1 MDKNN
6 YKAVVYPKRE
16 IIGDVIKFH
25 AVINFAEG
33 YTITKTLEAPNDREY
48 NPYDDAMLLRA
59 YPVIAILLKDGDK
72 VYFDGTLSDGLL
84 STLRTAN
91 EYYHECYNGRG
102 ELYHLIDVIAKEEAP
117 IKTPPLA
124 KDAVLA
130 YSAGVDAN
138 YALLSQK
145 KELCSAKNVNIK
157 TAIVL
162 NNLEVLSSDTKFNN
176 KKQICDKVL
185 EHFGVEQ
192 VNITLTDEVPG
203 YIRYMWNLSSALY
216 LFANTGNYSTALIG
230 SGGGTQQGLW
240 FGSDE
245 NNCIFTNVFASKALQ
260 VREEATNTSRTK
272 KCKLLASDQIIM
284 ENLIT
289 CFKPD
294 FKDELNCGYCG
305 KCVQT
310 ILNFWANGIYDLPT
324 FPNLIKRK
332 FYKKIKKLI
341 INCNPTDFIF
351 YQDILNC
358 TIDSEKNKD
367 WYLLVKK
374 CVVRRRIKSLLDFY
388 KIPFLYIS
396 YRIKSLLLFTPP
408 LQNQAFQRYSDSILK
423 IKDDNV
429 NIEKSYDYFIG
440 QRGLIAQMKDEK
452 EQAINGITNKK

>member
-1 MDKNN
+1 MDKNI
-6 YKAVVYPKRE
+6 YAATIYPKRE
-16 IIGDVIKFH
+16 IVGDTIKFH
-25 AVINFAEG
+25 AVIEFAEG
-33 YTITKTLEAPNDREY
+33 YSITKTLEAPNDREY
-48 NPYDDAMLLRA
+48 NPYDDSMLLRA

-72 VYFDGTLSDGLL
+72 VYFEGVVSDGLL

-117 IKTPPLA
+117 VKTPPLA

-145 KELCSAKNVNIK
+145 RGMCGAKNVNIK
-157 TAIVL
+157 TAVVL
-162 NNLEVLSSDTKFNN
+162 QNLEVLSSDTKFNN
-176 KKQICDKVL
+176 KKQICDEVL
-185 EHFGVEQ
+185 GQFGVEQ
-192 VNITLTDEVPG
+192 VNITLTDEVQG
-203 YIRYMWNLSSALY
+203 CIRYMWNLSSALY

-240 FGSDE
+240 YGSDE

-260 VREEATNTSRTK
+260 VREEATNTSRPK
-272 KCKLLASDQIIM
+272 KCKLLATDSTIM
-284 ENLIT
+284 KTLIT

-294 FKDELNCGYCG
+294 FKEELNCGYCG
-305 KCVQT
+305 KCVET
-310 ILNFWANGIYDLPT
+310 ILCFWANGIYDLPA
-324 FPNLIKRK
+324 FPNLVKKK

-341 INCNPTDFIF
+341 IECSAADFIF
-351 YQDILNC
+351 YKQILEE
-358 TIDSEKNKD
+358 TVDTERNKD

-374 CVVRRRIKSLLDFY
+374 SVFRRRIKSLLDCY
-388 KIPFLYIS
+388 KIPFVYLA
-396 YRIKSLLLFTPP
+396 YRIKLLLVFYSRP
-408 LQNQAFQRYSDSILK
+408 LRNQAFQRYSDSVLR

-440 QRGLIAQMKDEK
+440 QKALIAQMKLEK
-452 EQAINGITNKK
+452 EQAIKNNLR

>member
-6 YKAVVYPKRE
+6 YKAIVYPKRE
-16 IIGDVIKFH
+16 IIGNVIKFH
-25 AVINFAEG
+25 AEIKFAEG
-33 YTITKTLEAPNDREY
+33 YTIIKTLEAPNDREY
-48 NPYDDAMLLRA
+48 NPYDDAILIRA
-59 YPVIAILLKDGDK
+59 YPVLSILLKNGDK
-72 VYFDGTLSDGLL
+72 VYFEGTLSDGLL

-91 EYYHECYNGRG
+91 EYYHECYNGLG
-102 ELYHLIDVIAKEEAP
+102 ELYHLIDVTAKKESP

-145 KELCSAKNVNIK
+145 KGLCSAKNVNIK

-176 KKQICDKVL
+176 KKKICDNVL
-185 EHFGVEQ
+185 AHFGVEQ

-240 FGSDE
+240 YGSDE

-260 VREEATNTSRTK
+260 VREEATNISRPK
-272 KCKLLASDQIIM
+272 KCELLSTDAIIM
-284 ENLIT
+284 KNLIT

-294 FKDELNCGYCG
+294 FKEKLNCGYCG
-305 KCVQT
+305 KCVET
-310 ILNFWANGIYDLPT
+310 ILCFWANGIYDIPS
-324 FPNLIKRK
+324 FPELDYKK
-332 FYKKIKKLI
+332 FYKLLKKYI
-341 INCNPTDFIF
+341 IECRAPDFIF
-351 YQDILNC
+351 YKQIVEE
-358 TIDSEKNKD
+358 TINSERNKY

-388 KIPFLYIS
+388 KIPFIYLV
-396 YRIKSLLLFTPP
+396 YRMKLLLSFTTS
-408 LQNQAFQRYSDSILK
+408 LQNKVFHKYVNCIQK

-452 EQAINGITNKK
+452 EQAIKNSLK